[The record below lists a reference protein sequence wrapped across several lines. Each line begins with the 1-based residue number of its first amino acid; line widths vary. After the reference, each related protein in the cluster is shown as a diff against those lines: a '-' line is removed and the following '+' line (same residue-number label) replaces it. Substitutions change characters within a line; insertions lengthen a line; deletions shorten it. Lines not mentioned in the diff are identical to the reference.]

1 MSNFLQLLYSYRSFA
16 NDHTTK
22 IAEGIIDGDLIEQF
36 LELSQNDMAEICKGI
51 KVVMRTCKKS
61 IESGVL

>member
-1 MSNFLQLLYSYRSFA
+1 MVLFFNLSILKSYRSFA

-36 LELSQNDMAEICKGI
+36 LELSQNDMTAE
-51 KVVMRTCKKS
+51 
-61 IESGVL
+61 E